1 MPLGARRAV
10 EELARLLDGAAPEPT
25 GAAAGQ
31 VALIERVRA
40 VTPVLARAAA
50 PTPAFRT
57 ALRTRLVAVAS
68 VQPPTPT
75 PTPTPGPARAVAQW
89 SQGRGVR
96 RRLGVTAGTLAGVI
110 ALTGIGVAGSRS
122 LPGAPLYG
130 LKRGAEEVQLALA
143 GGDVSEATRQ
153 LQFARTRLREVA
165 ALTGGAREV
174 SVGPVASA
182 GLFAT
187 GRLVLGGPLDA
198 RLRSTLADMDRET
211 RSGYRLLAKAYRR
224 TSRAGLLR
232 QLTTFSTAQRSDL
245 TRILPALPAGARQQA
260 AASLALVTVI
270 GDKARALLE
279 PRACPT
285 GCPPTPSGSPHPG
298 GRATTGPAAS
308 HRPAPGRPT
317 PATRAPASHAP
328 VTRVPIP
335 IRPPSGHSTRP
346 PGGPHQPGPHGNG
359 RPPTALPTP
368 RPVPPA
374 HLPTPPPVPPEPLPT
389 LPIPSV
395 LPLPVPVPV
404 PTELPTVPPLLP

>member
-1 MPLGARRAV
+1 MPLGTSRAV

-25 GAAAGQ
+25 GAAAGH
-31 VALIERVRA
+31 VALVERVRA

-75 PTPTPGPARAVAQW
+75 PGPARAVARW

-96 RRLGVTAGTLAGVI
+96 RRLSVTAGTLAGVI

-130 LKRGAEEVQLALA
+130 LKRGAEQVQLALA
-143 GGDVSEATRQ
+143 SGDVNEATRQ
-153 LQFARTRLREVA
+153 LQFARTRLREVV

-174 SVGPVASA
+174 SVGPVGSA
-182 GLFAT
+182 GLFAA
-187 GRLVLGGPLDA
+187 GRLALGGPLDA

-224 TSRAGLLR
+224 TSRAELLR
-232 QLTTFSTAQRSDL
+232 QLTTFSTAQHSDL
-245 TRILPALPAGARQQA
+245 TRILPTLPAGARQQA
-260 AASLALVTVI
+260 EASLALVAVI
-270 GDKARALLE
+270 GDNARALLG

-285 GCPPTPSGSPHPG
+285 GCPPTPSGSGRPG

-308 HRPAPGRPT
+308 NRPAPGRP
-317 PATRAPASHAP
+317 ATGAPAP

-335 IRPPSGHSTRP
+335 IRPPSGHSPRP
-346 PGGPHQPGPHGNG
+346 PGDSHPPGHRGNQGPPILQPTL
-359 RPPTALPTP
+359 PPLPP
-368 RPVPPA
+368 LPPVPPA
-374 HLPTPPPVPPEPLPT
+374 PLPK